1 MNKSEQLRFTDM
13 ITLRIDTTK
22 IKTAEIMLIKDGETY
37 TKIGR
42 STLATIDALL
52 GEHHVN
58 ISDIARIDLA
68 TGPGSFTGLK
78 IGATI
83 AGVLSL
89 LLSIPINDNP
99 PGIIPPLTYG
109 EDSWGLEN
117 R

>member
-1 MNKSEQLRFTDM
+1 M

-22 IKTAEIMLIKDGETY
+22 IKTAEIAIIKDGKTY
-37 TKIGR
+37 TKIGQ

-52 GEHHVN
+52 AERDVK
-58 ISDIARIDLA
+58 ISDITRIDLA

-89 LLSIPINDNP
+89 LLSIPINGHP
-99 PGIIPPLTYG
+99 PGTIPPLIYG
-109 EDSWGLEN
+109 KDSWGLEN